1 MTPSAGHCG
10 CSTAGR
16 SRSRCRSSP
25 RSYLAPLSSILE
37 PDFTLWIHGRTGS
50 LKSEI
55 ATLAQR
61 HFGRFTRK
69 SLPCTWTGTESA
81 IEHRLFSLKDVLVV
95 VDDFA
100 PQADARAAAEQARK
114 AERILRGIGNRS
126 GRSRMRPDL
135 TGRPDRP
142 PRGLPVSTGE
152 LLPTGASLNARTIPV
167 EIDRAAL
174 DLGTITALQE
184 NGHRLAHAM
193 RGFIEWLAPRISE
206 LQTSLP
212 EARAERRRHFEMEGG
227 HLRQPEALANLY
239 VGLDLFLCFA
249 EEVGAMDGARAGELR
264 DEALST
270 FGGMAGRLL
279 ARHEEV
285 DPAERFVDALGTLL
299 HQRSVRLLDRA
310 SDLPLADDL
319 QVVGWVNGDR
329 VLLLPGA
336 AYRCVVGFF
345 RERGE
350 LWNPGVRDLYQAL
363 RRKEYIVPLDGDRR
377 DVQWRVGSGGERVR
391 GWPFMGG
398 ILPIPGETTASVGG
412 EGRRGPG
419 QLSQVKAAR

>member
-1 MTPSAGHCG
+1 MPLLA
-10 CSTAGR
+10 AV
-16 SRSRCRSSP
+16 
-25 RSYLAPLSSILE
+25 YLAPLSSILE

-55 ATLAQR
+55 AALAQR
-61 HFGRFTRK
+61 HFGTFTRK

-193 RGFIEWLAPRISE
+193 RGFIEWLAPRIPTLE
-206 LQTSLP
+206 TSLP
-212 EARAERRRHFEMEGG
+212 DTRAERRRHFEMEGA

-239 VGLDLFLCFA
+239 VGLDLFLGFA
-249 EEVGAMDGARAGELR
+249 EEVGAMDGARAGSCETR
-264 DEALST
+264 ALST

-279 ARHEEV
+279 ARHVEA

-310 SDLPLADDL
+310 SDLPH
-319 QVVGWVNGDR
+319 
-329 VLLLPGA
+329 
-336 AYRCVVGFF
+336 
-345 RERGE
+345 
-350 LWNPGVRDLYQAL
+350 
-363 RRKEYIVPLDGDRR
+363 
-377 DVQWRVGSGGERVR
+377 WRTISRSSGG
-391 GWPFMGG
+391 
-398 ILPIPGETTASVGG
+398 
-412 EGRRGPG
+412 
-419 QLSQVKAAR
+419 